1 MSEIQTDDTGGTAKK
16 RARKDKLAPPTAQE
30 ILDKAKREARP
41 TTPAEKRRLEQAGQ
55 MLMPGHLD
63 LPHLTATALSR

>member
-1 MSEIQTDDTGGTAKK
+1 MSDTEVEDAGAKTKK
-16 RARKDKLAPPTAQE
+16 RARKDKTAPPTAQE

-63 LPHLTATALSR
+63 LPHLTASALGR